1 MKYSIHLGNT
11 YFKQLSLL
19 NSVRLS
25 ISRYR
30 VSRHVM
36 QKAPL
41 DCNNPLQVDVRY
53 YPLLTPSLSSS
64 LSPSISQ
71 FVLVTFVFFSLLENP
86 FQRLDFL
93 SFEASLDR
101 RDVSAIRFH
110 VQGYGNLESDLS
122 VQLSSHSYIRK
133 IRKHG
138 LNSSY
143 DLVSLFYEINFPLIH
158 FYYLFS
164 YRCVAILKY
173 KFCTYFFYEDSRI
186 L

>member
-1 MKYSIHLGNT
+1 MKYSVHLGNT

-19 NSVRLS
+19 NSGRLS

-133 IRKHG
+133 IRKHD

-143 DLVSLFYEINFPLIH
+143 DLVSLFCEINFSLIH
-158 FYYLFS
+158 FIICF
-164 YRCVAILKY
+164 
-173 KFCTYFFYEDSRI
+173 RI
-186 L
+186 GVLQF